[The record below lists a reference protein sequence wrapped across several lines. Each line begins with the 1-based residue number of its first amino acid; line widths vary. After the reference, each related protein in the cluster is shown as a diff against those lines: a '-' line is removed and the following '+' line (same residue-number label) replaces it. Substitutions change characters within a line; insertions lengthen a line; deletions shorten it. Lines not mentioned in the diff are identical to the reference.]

1 MSISAFK
8 ENRVTVISIETQE
21 AAALT
26 ASHPQSVADL
36 LVGEQMMQ
44 SSVAGALGTVQIL
57 VGVFN
62 VGLGP
67 ERTGTYPYW
76 LGALFIAAGVVSI
89 LAEAVSLP
97 CLVGFSAIVNIVVSI
112 SSIVG
117 IVLYAIH
124 LASFTVIWM
133 CGQSDSRKSDNC
145 AFLAGLAKRLLT
157 GMDITLIVMSVLQLC
172 VCISLAVLSIKSL
185 CNRARQQSGKEVEIQ
200 QPASRKSSE
209 LVLVKK
215 ANSPELQVQESG
227 NIISKSTC
235 WPLI

>member
-1 MSISAFK
+1 
-8 ENRVTVISIETQE
+8 
-21 AAALT
+21 
-26 ASHPQSVADL
+26 
-36 LVGEQMMQ
+36 MMQ

-76 LGALFIAAGVVSI
+76 LGA
-89 LAEAVSLP
+89 
-97 CLVGFSAIVNIVVSI
+97 LVGFSAIVNIVVSI